1 MWKKIRR
8 KLGRALFLEKSAR
21 LIQRIAKNEAEL
33 KRTPS
38 DSGQGTN
45 YRSALSQQITADRQ
59 SLADESAKRKRGW
72 RGLIRAAWAWRA
84 YRDLREQKFIKSTSS
99 EQYIKARDALIR
111 IDLLELGLKKE
122 ILSDREAS
130 ELFVLRRQK
139 KNFEKAVANYQKAV
153 VLAAARKERKSISSK
168 ESSPHTSEQ
177 K

>member
-8 KLGRALFLEKSAR
+8 KWGRALFLKNINK
-21 LIQRIAKNEAEL
+21 LTQRIERNYAEL
-33 KRTPS
+33 EHIYEPLG
-38 DSGQGTN
+38 DIEN
-45 YRSALSQQITADRQ
+45 MFALNKKIGADIQQIEHEK
-59 SLADESAKRKRGW
+59 LKRKKGW

-153 VLAAARKERKSISSK
+153 VLAAARKERKSISSRK
-168 ESSPHTSEQ
+168 SSPHTSGQ